1 MTWKTLSSRVASRP
15 AIATTSIRLSQ
26 PAIHSAAL
34 GFEGVRFIGTINS
47 AYVDATREMSAHEP
61 VSSSKLWFATGKVAD
76 AIMRDEVNS
85 RDIGEDFHAHLAAG

>member
-1 MTWKTLSSRVASRP
+1 
-15 AIATTSIRLSQ
+15 
-26 PAIHSAAL
+26 
-34 GFEGVRFIGTINS
+34 
-47 AYVDATREMSAHEP
+47 MSAHEP